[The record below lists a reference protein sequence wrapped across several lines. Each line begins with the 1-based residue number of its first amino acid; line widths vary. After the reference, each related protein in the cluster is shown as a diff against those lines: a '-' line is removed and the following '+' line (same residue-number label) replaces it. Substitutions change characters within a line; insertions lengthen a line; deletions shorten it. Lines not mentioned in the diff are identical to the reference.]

1 MIHPRTAIRAYA
13 WEMLKEEMDV
23 GGRVFLNRP
32 NPYIIKELPAACL
45 YFTTGISL
53 LSEGDRYIPQA
64 YERQLNLTVDVMAEA
79 PTDPNG
85 DIRVEAELDNLSR
98 QAERAFGNDVFFM
111 RRLSGFDDTWT
122 SEDGLIAGSAQ
133 IDEEMG
139 LMEIGDRLLSG
150 QTTTFQIKYFDTCF
164 EPERSK
170 YFEYYSILIN
180 KMGWNEQTV
189 DPTLIGAEGTI

>member
-13 WEMLKEEMDV
+13 WDMLKDKMDV

-32 NPYIIKELPAACL
+32 NPYTIKELPAVCV
-45 YFTTGISL
+45 YFETELSV
-53 LSEGDRYIPQA
+53 LSEGDKYIPQA
-64 YERQLNLTVDVMAEA
+64 YERQLNLTVDVMKEA
-79 PTDPNG
+79 PTDPDG
-85 DIRVEAELDNLSR
+85 DIRVEGELDKLSR

-111 RRLSGFDDTWT
+111 ERLPGFDGTWT
-122 SEDGLIAGSAQ
+122 SNDGLIAGCSQ
-133 IDEEMG
+133 ISSEMG

-150 QTTTFQIKYFDTCF
+150 QTTTFQIIYFDTCF
-164 EPERSK
+164 EETRSK

-180 KMGWNEQTV
+180 RVGWDSETV